1 MVGQVKVQ
9 SFIYNIW
16 LQYELVSRV
25 PNEEIVI
32 EGDNHEAFENDGE
45 TEAENKDVTD
55 LPDKVKLH
63 AELNAC
69 KTVTE
74 TLNLIWKQWKEIP
87 RDPNKFHSMPMSIAL
102 LLLR

>member
-1 MVGQVKVQ
+1 M
-9 SFIYNIW
+9 
-16 LQYELVSRV
+16 QYELVSRV
-25 PNEEIVI
+25 PNDGIVT
-32 EGDNHEAFENDGE
+32 EVCDHEALQDDGE

-55 LPDKVKLH
+55 LPDKAKLH
-63 AELNAC
+63 KKLNEC

-87 RDPNKFHSMPMSIAL
+87 RDPNKFHSIPMSTAL